1 MLRPW
6 FLRFSGAICLH
17 NRLIRHKIVNKV
29 NFMVNDMA
37 RTKKAKI
44 LSKSQIK
51 ATLQFLKTTRNAERD
66 IVMFLLSVKSG
77 MRAKEISE
85 ITWSMITDPEGI
97 ISDVI
102 SIPDSASKGKG
113 GRIIPLNR
121 ELKDALAVLMDT
133 ASAKREQKGF
143 DLDLSSRIIASER
156 GSAAMSANSIAHWF
170 KRLYGSLGF
179 DGCSSHSGR
188 RTAITTWARNV
199 SRVSGSIRDVQS
211 LAGHSSMQITQA
223 YIDVNFE
230 AKQKLVDLV

>member
-1 MLRPW
+1 
-6 FLRFSGAICLH
+6 LH
-17 NRLIRHKIVNKV
+17 ILLIRHKIVNIIYY
-29 NFMVNDMA
+29 MVKTMA

-66 IVMFLLSVKSG
+66 VVMFLLSVKSAL
-77 MRAKEISE
+77 RAKEISE

-97 ISDVI
+97 MVDVI
-102 SIPDSASKGKG
+102 SMPDSASKGKG
-113 GRIIPLNR
+113 GRIIPLNK
-121 ELKDALAVLMDT
+121 ELKDALVVLMEIST
-133 ASAKREQKGF
+133 VKREQKGF
-143 DLDLSSRIIASER
+143 DLDLASKIITSER
-156 GSAAMSANSIAHWF
+156 GSSAMSANSIAHWF

-199 SRVSGSIRDVQS
+199 SKVSGSIRDVQS

-223 YIDVNFE
+223 YIDVNVE